1 MPAPDLSFLTFVF
14 GSGSAE
20 AARIPLAMLLVFGSA
35 KLLAELLERLGQPGI
50 VGEILAGVILGPGVL
65 AWISP
70 TDLLKTLADLGVMF
84 LLFRVGLE
92 VKPSELLKIGGT
104 ATVVATAGVIVPFFL
119 GWAILAAWGA
129 PRIEAI
135 FVGAAM
141 VATSVGITAQV
152 LSSKGLLQE
161 RRARSFWRPR

>member
-1 MPAPDLSFLTFVF
+1 MPAPDLSSLAFLL
-14 GSGSAE
+14 GGASGE

-104 ATVVATAGVIVPFFL
+104 ATVVATVGVIVPFF
-119 GWAILAAWGA
+119 
-129 PRIEAI
+129 
-135 FVGAAM
+135 
-141 VATSVGITAQV
+141 
-152 LSSKGLLQE
+152 
-161 RRARSFWRPR
+161 